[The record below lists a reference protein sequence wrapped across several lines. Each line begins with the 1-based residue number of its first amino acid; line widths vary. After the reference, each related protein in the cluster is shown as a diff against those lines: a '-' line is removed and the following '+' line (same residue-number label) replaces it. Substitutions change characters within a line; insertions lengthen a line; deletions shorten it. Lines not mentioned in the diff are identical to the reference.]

1 MTEDPWADVPSG
13 DYWKADEIGAR
24 IAGTIIR
31 VGLGTDFNGNPC
43 PQLVIDTGGDEGEKT
58 VNCGQANLKA
68 QMMTLSP
75 RPKPGDKIRI
85 TYSSTQKAAKG
96 DLKVFT
102 IEHKVGEP
110 VAADE
115 IFG

>member
-1 MTEDPWADVPSG
+1 MTDDPWADVPSG

-24 IAGTIIR
+24 IAGTIVR
-31 VGLGTDFNGNPC
+31 VGLGTDFNGNAC
-43 PQLVIDTGGDEGEKT
+43 PQLVIETTEGDKT

-68 QMMTLSP
+68 QMMTLEP
-75 RPKPGDKIRI
+75 RPKPGDKIQI
-85 TYSSTQKAAKG
+85 TYTGNQKAAKG
-96 DLKVFT
+96 DLKIFE
-102 IEHKVGEP
+102 IKHKVAEP